1 MLDIGFG
8 PLGELDGRIAK
19 DRTTRLVGPWDK
31 VSYGRRRPIGVFF
44 RVPTVASI
52 MRISMKMLRGLLIP
66 ALALLLSGCD
76 AVLLSPSGDIARQ
89 QRDLIMISVVL
100 MLIIII
106 PVIVMTFLF
115 AWKYSEKNKNHTGYD
130 PDWNHSTVLELLI
143 WSAPLLIIIA
153 LGAITWTSTHK
164 LDPYRPLDQI
174 GQSRPVA
181 AGVKPL
187 VVEVVALD
195 WKWLFLYPEQGIAT
209 VNEMA
214 APVDRPIEFHIT
226 ASNVM
231 NAFFVPSLAGMIYAM
246 PGMETKLHAVMN
258 KTGDFEGISANYSG
272 AGFSDMRFRFHSL
285 PDADFDAWVA
295 KAKGSADKLS
305 REDYLKLEQPS
316 QKEPVH
322 YYGTIAPDL
331 YNAILNRC
339 VESNRMCMSDM
350 TALDKQGGQ
359 GVVGAYNVTS
369 LDAATRARVGLSDVG
384 QRYVGAL
391 CVGSSAAG
399 LPMTPAGRPL

>member
-1 MLDIGFG
+1 
-8 PLGELDGRIAK
+8 
-19 DRTTRLVGPWDK
+19 
-31 VSYGRRRPIGVFF
+31 
-44 RVPTVASI
+44 
-52 MRISMKMLRGLLIP
+52 MKMLRGLLIP

-76 AVLLSPSGDIARQ
+76 AVLFSPSGDVARQ

-115 AWKYSEKNKNHTGYD
+115 AWKYSEKNKNHGGYD

-174 GQSRPVA
+174 DASRPVP
-181 AGVKPL
+181 AGTKPL

-226 ASNVM
+226 ASSVM
-231 NAFFVPSLAGMIYAM
+231 NAFFVPSMAGMIYAM

-285 PDADFDAWVA
+285 SDADFAAWVA
-295 KAKGSADKLS
+295 KAKASGDTLS

-316 QKEPVH
+316 EKEPVH
-322 YYGTIAPDL
+322 FYGSVAPSL

-339 VESNRMCMSDM
+339 VESNRMCQSDM
-350 TALDKQGGQ
+350 MAIDKQGGQ
-359 GVVGAYNVTS
+359 GVVGTYNVTS
-369 LDAATRARVGLSDVG
+369 LDAATRARVGLDTAG
-384 QRYVGAL
+384 PRYVGAL
-391 CVGSSAAG
+391 CVGTGSAG
-399 LPMTPAGRPL
+399 QPISPAGRPL

>member
-1 MLDIGFG
+1 M
-8 PLGELDGRIAK
+8 
-19 DRTTRLVGPWDK
+19 
-31 VSYGRRRPIGVFF
+31 
-44 RVPTVASI
+44 
-52 MRISMKMLRGLLIP
+52 SMKMLRGLLVP

-89 QRDLIMISVVL
+89 QRDLILISVVL
-100 MLIIII
+100 MLIIIV
-106 PVIVMTFLF
+106 PVIFMILAF
-115 AWKYSEKNKNHTGYD
+115 AWKYRESNKAAHAEYD

-153 LGAITWTSTHK
+153 LGAVTWTSTHK
-164 LDPYRPLDQI
+164 LDPYRPIDQI
-174 GQSRPVA
+174 DHARALAPGT
-181 AGVKPL
+181 KPL

-246 PGMETKLHAVMN
+246 PGMETKLNAVMN

-285 PDADFDAWVA
+285 SDTDFQAWVA
-295 KAKGSADKLS
+295 KAKASGTALG

-316 QKEPVH
+316 EKEPVH
-322 YYGTIAPDL
+322 YYASVAPGL

-350 TALDKQGGQ
+350 MAIDAQGGQ
-359 GVVGAYNVTS
+359 GIVGTYNVTS
-369 LDAATRARVGLSDVG
+369 LDAATRSRVGIADDK
-384 QRYVGAL
+384 RYVGAL
-391 CVGSSAAG
+391 CFANGTG
-399 LPMTPAGRPL
+399 GQPMTPAGRPL

>member
-1 MLDIGFG
+1 
-8 PLGELDGRIAK
+8 
-19 DRTTRLVGPWDK
+19 
-31 VSYGRRRPIGVFF
+31 
-44 RVPTVASI
+44 
-52 MRISMKMLRGLLIP
+52 MRMSMKMLRGLLIP
-66 ALALLLSGCD
+66 ALILLLSGCD
-76 AVLLSPSGDIARQ
+76 AVLFSPSGDVARQ
-89 QRDLIMISVVL
+89 QRDLIIISVVL

-115 AWKYSEKNKNHTGYD
+115 AWKYREKNKNHDDYA

-164 LDPYRPLDQI
+164 LDPYRPLEQI
-174 GQSRPVA
+174 DVSRPVA
-181 AGVKPL
+181 EGVKPL

-231 NAFFVPSLAGMIYAM
+231 NAFFVPSMAGMIYAM

-258 KTGDFEGISANYSG
+258 KTGDFEGLSSNYSG

-285 PDADFDAWVA
+285 SDSDFDTWVA
-295 KAKGSADKLS
+295 KARADGNTLS

-316 QKEPVH
+316 EREPVH
-322 YYGTIAPDL
+322 YYKTVAPGL

-339 VESNRMCMSDM
+339 VESNRMCQSDM
-350 TALDKQGGQ
+350 MAVDKQGGQ

-369 LDAATRARVGLSDVG
+369 LDADTRSRLGVADDGK
-384 QRYVGAL
+384 RYVGAL
-391 CVGSSAAG
+391 CTSRGATGEPV
-399 LPMTPAGRPL
+399 TPAGRPL

>member
-106 PVIVMTFLF
+106 PVIVMIFLF
-115 AWKYSEKNKNHTGYD
+115 GWKYRESNKAAHAEYA

-143 WSAPLLIIIA
+143 WSAPLLIII
-153 LGAITWTSTHK
+153 
-164 LDPYRPLDQI
+164 
-174 GQSRPVA
+174 
-181 AGVKPL
+181 
-187 VVEVVALD
+187 ALD

-226 ASNVM
+226 ASSVM
-231 NAFFVPSLAGMIYAM
+231 NAFFVPSLAGMIYAV

-285 PDADFDAWVA
+285 SDADFDAWVA

-339 VESNRMCMSDM
+339 VESNRMCQSDM
-350 TALDKQGGQ
+350 MAIDQQGGQ
-359 GVVGAYNVTS
+359 GVVGTYNVTS
-369 LDAATRARVGLSDVG
+369 LDAATRSRLGVADDGK
-384 QRYVGAL
+384 RYVGAL

>member
-1 MLDIGFG
+1 M
-8 PLGELDGRIAK
+8 
-19 DRTTRLVGPWDK
+19 
-31 VSYGRRRPIGVFF
+31 
-44 RVPTVASI
+44 
-52 MRISMKMLRGLLIP
+52 SMKMLRGLLVP

-89 QRDLIMISVVL
+89 QRDLILISVVL
-100 MLIIII
+100 MLIIIV
-106 PVIVMTFLF
+106 PVIFMILAF
-115 AWKYSEKNKNHTGYD
+115 AWKYRESNKAAHAEYA

-153 LGAITWTSTHK
+153 LGAVTWTSTHK
-164 LDPYRPLDQI
+164 LDPYRPIDQI
-174 GQSRPVA
+174 DHARALAPGT
-181 AGVKPL
+181 KPL

-246 PGMETKLHAVMN
+246 PGMETKLNAVMN

-285 PDADFDAWVA
+285 SDTDFQAWVA
-295 KAKGSADKLS
+295 KAKADGTTLG

-316 QKEPVH
+316 EKEPVH
-322 YYGTIAPDL
+322 YYASVAPGL

-350 TALDKQGGQ
+350 MAIDAQGGQ
-359 GVVGAYNVTS
+359 GIVGTYNVTS
-369 LDAATRARVGLSDVG
+369 LDAATRARVGMADDK
-384 QRYVGAL
+384 RYVGAL
-391 CVGSSAAG
+391 CVANSAG
-399 LPMTPAGRPL
+399 GQPMTPAGRPL

>member
-1 MLDIGFG
+1 
-8 PLGELDGRIAK
+8 
-19 DRTTRLVGPWDK
+19 
-31 VSYGRRRPIGVFF
+31 
-44 RVPTVASI
+44 
-52 MRISMKMLRGLLIP
+52 MRMSMKMMRGLLIP
-66 ALALLLSGCD
+66 ALVLLLSGCD
-76 AVLLSPSGDIARQ
+76 AVLFSPSGDIARQ
-89 QRDLIMISVVL
+89 QRDLIIISVVL

-106 PVIVMTFLF
+106 PVIAMTFMF
-115 AWKYSEKNKNHTGYD
+115 AWKYRESNKSHDDYA

-174 GQSRPVA
+174 DASRPVA
-181 AGVKPL
+181 EGTKPL

-285 PDADFDAWVA
+285 SDSDFDTWVA
-295 KAKGSADKLS
+295 KARANGNTLS

-316 QKEPVH
+316 EREPVH
-322 YYGTIAPDL
+322 YYNTVAPGL

-350 TALDKQGGQ
+350 MAIDQQGGQ

-369 LDAATRARVGLSDVG
+369 LDAGTRSRLGVADDGK
-384 QRYVGAL
+384 RYVGAL
-391 CVGSSAAG
+391 CAARG
-399 LPMTPAGRPL
+399 ATGAPVTPAGRPL

>member
-1 MLDIGFG
+1 
-8 PLGELDGRIAK
+8 
-19 DRTTRLVGPWDK
+19 
-31 VSYGRRRPIGVFF
+31 
-44 RVPTVASI
+44 
-52 MRISMKMLRGLLIP
+52 MRMSMKMLRGLLVP

-89 QRDLIMISVVL
+89 QRDLIIISVVL
-100 MLIIII
+100 MLIIIV
-106 PVIVMTFLF
+106 PVIAMILAF
-115 AWKYSEKNKNHTGYD
+115 AWKYRESNKAAHAEYA

-153 LGAITWTSTHK
+153 LGAVTWTSTHK
-164 LDPYRPLDQI
+164 LDPYRPVDQI
-174 GQSRPVA
+174 DHARALAPNT
-181 AGVKPL
+181 KPL

-226 ASNVM
+226 ASTVM

-246 PGMETKLHAVMN
+246 PGMETKLNAVMN

-285 PDADFDAWVA
+285 SDADFQAWVA
-295 KAKGSADKLS
+295 KAKASGTALG

-316 QKEPVH
+316 EKEPVH
-322 YYGTIAPDL
+322 YYASVAPGL

-350 TALDKQGGQ
+350 MALDAQGGQ
-359 GVVGAYNVTS
+359 GIVGTYNVTS
-369 LDAATRARVGLSDVG
+369 LDAATRARVGMADDK
-384 QRYVGAL
+384 RYVGAL
-391 CVGSSAAG
+391 CAANSAG
-399 LPMTPAGRPL
+399 GQPMTPAGRPL